1 VSKDADGADVDVDE
15 SHGSRTV
22 GARRK
27 HISTSHRRTARAIV
41 ALGTSLWFVTFNG
54 TPPFAS
60 LGDGHT
66 DATRRAMTTVDPR
79 ECRESLRGTC
89 ETSCPEAERARRVE
103 RDDIDPLERGPNGRV
118 IRRYARNLTASS
130 TTGEKE
136 GDESSGVRT
145 LEACEDTCAWL
156 LARFGCDEWN
166 AKASTQHQAEFLWDR
181 LRGVRQDL
189 SVQNCFVEDAQSAL
203 RVVALLERMVTHTL
217 ETTFALRRLETQTFN
232 EALHTEQLGKTFG
245 MLLRLYADLGDAVN
259 LGRMAEFFSLWLCL
273 RIDAT
278 REISVELR
286 KFNHRDVIS
295 SPQVRFAIKCH
306 RAYASGN
313 GIGFFR
319 LIESSECS
327 HLHEIC
333 LEKYF
338 TNVRLETL
346 RAMNIANNSTTMT
359 FDELARILRLEEA
372 EHAKQMVQSCNLR
385 YDDVGVAFRLAPFR
399 YPDARERKAA
409 SSLRWSAAILANA
422 LARVSLS

>member
-1 VSKDADGADVDVDE
+1 
-15 SHGSRTV
+15 
-22 GARRK
+22 
-27 HISTSHRRTARAIV
+27 
-41 ALGTSLWFVTFNG
+41 
-54 TPPFAS
+54 
-60 LGDGHT
+60 
-66 DATRRAMTTVDPR
+66 MTTVDFCER
-79 ECRESLRGTC
+79 RESSVRGTC
-89 ETSCPEAERARRVE
+89 ETSCPEVERARRVE
-103 RDDIDPLERGPNGRV
+103 RDDLDPLERGSNGRV
-118 IRRYARNLTASS
+118 IRRYARNLTAST
-130 TTGEKE
+130 TTGENV
-136 GDESSGVRT
+136 GDGSSGVRT

-189 SVQNCFVEDAQSAL
+189 SIQNCFLEDAPSAL
-203 RVVALLERMVTHTL
+203 RVAALLERMVTHTL
-217 ETTFALRRLETQTFN
+217 ETTFALQRLETQTQTQTFN

-245 MLLRLYADLGDAVN
+245 MLLRLYADLGDAVD
-259 LGRMAEFFSLWLCL
+259 LLRMTEFFSLWLCL

-278 REISVELR
+278 REISAELR
-286 KFNHRDVIS
+286 KFNRRDVIS
-295 SPQVRFAIKCH
+295 SPKVRFAIKCH

-338 TNVRLETL
+338 TSVRLETL
-346 RAMNIANNSTTMT
+346 RAMNIANNSTTMS

-372 EHAKQMVQSCNLR
+372 EHAEQLVQSCNLR
-385 YDDVGVAFRLAPFR
+385 CDDVGVAFRLAPFR

-422 LARVSLS
+422 LERVSLA

>member
-1 VSKDADGADVDVDE
+1 
-15 SHGSRTV
+15 
-22 GARRK
+22 
-27 HISTSHRRTARAIV
+27 
-41 ALGTSLWFVTFNG
+41 
-54 TPPFAS
+54 
-60 LGDGHT
+60 
-66 DATRRAMTTVDPR
+66 MTTVDFCER
-79 ECRESLRGTC
+79 RESSVRGTC
-89 ETSCPEAERARRVE
+89 ETSCPEVERARRVE
-103 RDDIDPLERGPNGRV
+103 RDDLDPLERGSNGRV
-118 IRRYARNLTASS
+118 IRRYARNLTAST
-130 TTGEKE
+130 TTGEKA
-136 GDESSGVRT
+136 GDGLSGVRT

-189 SVQNCFVEDAQSAL
+189 SIQNCFLEDAPSAL
-203 RVVALLERMVTHTL
+203 RVAALLERMVTHTL
-217 ETTFALRRLETQTFN
+217 ETTFALQRLETQTQTQTQTFN

-245 MLLRLYADLGDAVN
+245 MLLRLYADLGDAVD
-259 LGRMAEFFSLWLCL
+259 LLRMTEFFSLWLCL

-278 REISVELR
+278 REISAELR
-286 KFNHRDVIS
+286 KFNRRDVIR
-295 SPQVRFAIKCH
+295 SPKVQFAIKCH

-338 TNVRLETL
+338 TSVRLETL
-346 RAMNIANNSTTMT
+346 RAMNIANNSTTMS

-372 EHAKQMVQSCNLR
+372 EHAEQLVQSCNLR
-385 YDDVGVAFRLAPFR
+385 CDDVGVAFRLAPFR

-422 LARVSLS
+422 LERVSLA